1 MVLAVRCHARFRMAF
16 INGERV
22 VHRNL
27 SLASV
32 SIGNPLI
39 AKVGNFAT
47 ARHLDSSG
55 AYRELDGADTIN
67 FKWAAPE
74 ILVDTVFSV
83 ASDVWSYG
91 ICLWEVATQG

>member
-1 MVLAVRCHARFRMAF
+1 MAF